1 MKSSTIAL
9 LSTAAV
15 ASAAYYGNTTETIL
29 EPTTTMT
36 SRILITVTLGTDR
49 FTLTQTPLAPTYSSH
64 WNNTSTASSAY
75 LNSTVDYSQMKLS
88 NASSPAN
95 ATNGFALL

>member
-1 MKSSTIAL
+1 MKTTSIAL

-15 ASAAYYGNTTETIL
+15 ASAAYYANTTEIL

-49 FTLTQTPLAPTYSSH
+49 FTLTQTPLAPTYSAYV
-64 WNNTSTASSAY
+64 NNTSTASTLA
-75 LNSTVDYSQMKLS
+75 LNSTGNYPYLKNS
-88 NASSPAN
+88 NVSSP
-95 ATNGFALL
+95 TNGTNGYALL